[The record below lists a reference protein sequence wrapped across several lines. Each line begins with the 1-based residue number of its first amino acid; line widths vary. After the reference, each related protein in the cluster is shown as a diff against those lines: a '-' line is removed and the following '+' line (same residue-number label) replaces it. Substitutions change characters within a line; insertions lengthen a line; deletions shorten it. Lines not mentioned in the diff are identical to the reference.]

1 MVEVVFMMDSDGL
14 ELNDKF
20 REELNKLFSDENWS
34 KLYETYVMF
43 GKEEAELLFTEQ
55 ITEIFPE
62 LKGKIEGKLFNT
74 KRGFD
79 SFDDVLKKKK

>member
-1 MVEVVFMMDSDGL
+1 MIEIDGL
-14 ELNDKF
+14 EERLD
-20 REELNKLFSDENWS
+20 ELLSYENWS

>member
-1 MVEVVFMMDSDGL
+1 MIEIDGL
-14 ELNDKF
+14 EERLD
-20 REELNKLFSDENWS
+20 ELLSDENWS

-79 SFDDVLKKKK
+79 SFDDVLKKKEIRGNKEIEEQ

>member
-1 MVEVVFMMDSDGL
+1 MAESDDL

-55 ITEIFPE
+55 ITQVFPE
-62 LKGKIEGKLFNT
+62 LTGKIEGKLFSGLE
-74 KRGFD
+74 GFD

>member
-1 MVEVVFMMDSDGL
+1 MIEIDDL
-14 ELNDKF
+14 EERLN
-20 REELNKLFSDENWS
+20 ELLSDENWS

-62 LKGKIEGKLFNT
+62 LKGKIEGKLF
-74 KRGFD
+74 
-79 SFDDVLKKKK
+79 

>member
-1 MVEVVFMMDSDGL
+1 MVEVVLMVESDDL

-34 KLYETYVMF
+34 QLYETYVMF
-43 GKEEAELLFTEQ
+43 GKEEAERLFTEQ
-55 ITEIFPE
+55 ITQIFPE
-62 LKGKIEGKLFNT
+62 LNGKIEGKLFNT
-74 KRGFD
+74 PRGFD